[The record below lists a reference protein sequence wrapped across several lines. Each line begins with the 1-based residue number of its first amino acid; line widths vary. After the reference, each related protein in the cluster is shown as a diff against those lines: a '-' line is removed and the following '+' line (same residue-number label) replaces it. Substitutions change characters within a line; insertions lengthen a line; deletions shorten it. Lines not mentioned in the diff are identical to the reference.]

1 MTNKWADRSWWS
13 SLTKEVQSTLPE
25 NIMNAQELDR
35 YMTNAQKSHDQVAKS
50 ITEYERK
57 KSDMEL
63 AKQAV
68 QEVRGYR
75 PDTVWNKM
83 SDATEVQNL
92 LKGETKEGDPFMK
105 RLHELQATN
114 GIVPA
119 IKVEEDSYWD
129 QMLLALGNI
138 RGEDYT
144 KESET
149 NPSID
154 NLTELGTERARLA
167 LEQAITDSK
176 RDRVSGAYMNN
187 IELLRSDASEK
198 IADLTTQL
206 QNKDGKYTNTDL
218 QKGERD
224 LAYWKAV
231 DAEFRTD
238 RSKDIMKE
246 VISTDEEKI
255 EESVGGKK
263 FPWSFVLIMGGIL
276 LVGGGLYFYA
286 KKA

>member
-1 MTNKWADRSWWS
+1 
-13 SLTKEVQSTLPE
+13 
-25 NIMNAQELDR
+25 
-35 YMTNAQKSHDQVAKS
+35 
-50 ITEYERK
+50 
-57 KSDMEL
+57 
-63 AKQAV
+63 
-68 QEVRGYR
+68 
-75 PDTVWNKM
+75 
-83 SDATEVQNL
+83 
-92 LKGETKEGDPFMK
+92 
-105 RLHELQATN
+105 
-114 GIVPA
+114 
-119 IKVEEDSYWD
+119 
-129 QMLLALGNI
+129 
-138 RGEDYT
+138 
-144 KESET
+144 
-149 NPSID
+149 
-154 NLTELGTERARLA
+154 
-167 LEQAITDSK
+167 
-176 RDRVSGAYMNN
+176 MNN